1 MHVVWHGVSSVAF
14 LYMYQPSVKSTHPSD
29 GYWHG
34 PARIE
39 GKLPNRLPKPRNND
53 PKLSLLVGSEVAG
66 CDSTTAL
73 GSTITVRTSI
83 FRNCIIISG
92 LSVVIPI
99 LYVPYD
105 YFDTLFNSVTAIFPQ
120 STHAH
125 TTCFTFNLSRLHSKQ
140 SGVVKGVIQSVE
152 WITAC
157 VEKTKLVQSS
167 RRTREDFIFKDRY
180 SYLWLSQYRIDC
192 HLSIKLI
199 NNLHCT

>member
-66 CDSTTAL
+66 CESTTAL

-92 LSVVIPI
+92 LSVVIPV

-120 STHAH
+120 STHTY
-125 TTCFTFNLSRLHSKQ
+125 TTCFSFKLSRLHSKQ
-140 SGVVKGVIQSVE
+140 SGVVKGVIPVSRMNNRMCGEDEVITGSAIITTYKRGLHFQGPVLVFMVVSVP
-152 WITAC
+152 
-157 VEKTKLVQSS
+157 
-167 RRTREDFIFKDRY
+167 Y
-180 SYLWLSQYRIDC
+180 WLSLKYKID
-192 HLSIKLI
+192 K
-199 NNLHCT
+199 